1 MKTTFSSAKPKKL
14 IYGDYYKF
22 FPGNDLML
30 DSRDNKNYYLEFEK
44 HFINTLNKHAQK
56 KAKVFRGNHKPHI
69 NKKLL
74 KAIMKQN

>member
-1 MKTTFSSAKPKKL
+1 
-14 IYGDYYKF
+14 
-22 FPGNDLML
+22 ML

-44 HFINTLNKHAQK
+44 YFINTLNKHAQK